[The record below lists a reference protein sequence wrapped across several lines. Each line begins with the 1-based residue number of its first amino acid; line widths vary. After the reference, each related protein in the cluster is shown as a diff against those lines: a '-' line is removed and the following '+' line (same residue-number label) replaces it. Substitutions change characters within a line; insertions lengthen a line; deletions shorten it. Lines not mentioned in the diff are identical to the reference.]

1 MNKNL
6 LEMNKNVMFSR
17 HFSMQT
23 TKKTTYPSY
32 PVDILNNESADTVQ
46 DDGFQPHDF
55 DKPSSHPLAKKWR
68 KDNVSYG
75 DGPLRGLQPLYPL
88 YYKANESKIPA
99 TTRLG
104 YDKNI

>member
-1 MNKNL
+1 M
-6 LEMNKNVMFSR
+6 
-17 HFSMQT
+17 
-23 TKKTTYPSY
+23 TYPSY

-46 DDGFQPHDF
+46 AHGFQPHDF

-75 DGPLRGLQPLYPL
+75 DGPFRGLQPLCPL